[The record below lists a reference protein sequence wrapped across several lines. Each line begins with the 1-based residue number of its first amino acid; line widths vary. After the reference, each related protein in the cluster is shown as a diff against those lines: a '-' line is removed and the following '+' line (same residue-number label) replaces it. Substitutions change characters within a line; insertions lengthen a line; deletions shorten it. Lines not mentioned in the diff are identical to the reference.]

1 MKAPSAQEFPST
13 VPVVAATPRKE
24 RSKPTAAKPES
35 VRRSY
40 NLTSDVDDKINA
52 VALKMSQKRGK
63 VVSASEALRAIV
75 KAHRVS
81 A

>member
-24 RSKPTAAKPES
+24 GSKPTVKPES

-63 VVSASEALRAIV
+63 VVSASEALRVIV